1 MCVYAVLPRKGTQ
14 VILYPEAPG
23 VLLHDKVKKFM
34 PMSTTFTPLTA
45 GIGSESE
52 TAAEK
57 KKDATCH
64 FMYITF
70 WVILN
75 YVEVYF
81 KNMLPKKKT
90 S

>member
-1 MCVYAVLPRKGTQ
+1 MCVCVYAVLPRKGTQ

-57 KKDATCH
+57 TKT
-64 FMYITF
+64 
-70 WVILN
+70 
-75 YVEVYF
+75 
-81 KNMLPKKKT
+81 KKKT
-90 S
+90 QGCNLSLHVHHILGYFKLCGGLF